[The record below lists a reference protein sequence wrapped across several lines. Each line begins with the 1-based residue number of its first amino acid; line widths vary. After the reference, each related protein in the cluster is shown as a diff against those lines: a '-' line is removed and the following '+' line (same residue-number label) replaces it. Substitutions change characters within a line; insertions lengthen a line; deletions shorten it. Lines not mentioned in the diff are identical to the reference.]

1 MIIPLT
7 YVRLFVDD
15 AGLSHFEE
23 CTLPLA
29 THNFAPPTTPL
40 EASEFIPTT
49 GFAVVRFA
57 ADWSGPWHPSPYRQ
71 WFFMLSGSLTVTA
84 CDAAERTLC
93 AGEAILLEDM
103 GTKGHLTRVN
113 GDQQVVAVGIRSGF
127 VGRPPA

>member
-1 MIIPLT
+1 MIIPLK
-7 YVRLFVDD
+7 YVRLFVDA

-29 THNFAPPTTPL
+29 TRSFAPPTTPL
-40 EASEFIPTT
+40 EASEFLPAT

-71 WFFMLSGSLTVTA
+71 WFFMLSGSLTITA

-93 AGEAILLEDM
+93 GGDAILLEDM

-113 GDQQVVAVGIRSGF
+113 GGQQVVAVGIRSDEL
-127 VGRPPA
+127 P

>member
-1 MIIPLT
+1 MIIPLK

-40 EASEFIPTT
+40 EVSEFIPAA

-71 WFFMLSGSLTVTA
+71 WFFMLSGSLTITA
-84 CDAAERTLC
+84 CDAAERTLW
-93 AGEAILLEDM
+93 AGDAILLEDM

-113 GDQQVVAVGIRSGF
+113 GGQQVVAVGIRSDEL
-127 VGRPPA
+127 P